1 MFDLLQPP
9 STPTATAVSVEHA
22 AAGNDSAGAGTHP
35 PAPWLALM
43 LDEID
48 YGMLLLADESNVLH
62 ANHVARSELDAS
74 HPLQLLGRQ
83 LRVRQA
89 ADLGPLRAAL
99 ADAVKR
105 GLRRLVTLGQ
115 GEQRI
120 TLAVVPLA
128 GTGASAA
135 DDKEPLTLLVFG
147 KRHVC
152 PALSAHWFARSHGLT
167 PAETRVLAALC
178 DGQAPSVIAKAQS
191 VAMSTVRSQIGAIRA
206 KTGAAGIRALV
217 RQVAVLPPL
226 VNALRGVTATA
237 LH

>member
-1 MFDLLQPP
+1 MFDLLQ
-9 STPTATAVSVEHA
+9 TPMPATTAIAVAQAPAS
-22 AAGNDSAGAGTHP
+22 NDPTGADTHP

-62 ANHVARSELDAS
+62 ANHVARSELDAA

-89 ADLGPLRAAL
+89 TDLGPLRTAL

-128 GTGASAA
+128 GTAASN
-135 DDKEPLTLLVFG
+135 DDKGPLTLLVFG

>member
-1 MFDLLQPP
+1 MFDLLQ
-9 STPTATAVSVEHA
+9 TPTLTTTAIA
-22 AAGNDSAGAGTHP
+22 AAQGPASNDPTSAEPHP
-35 PAPWLALM
+35 SALWLARM

-62 ANHVARSELDAS
+62 ANHVAKSELDAA

-89 ADLGPLRAAL
+89 ADLGPLRTAL
-99 ADAVKR
+99 ADAAKR

-128 GTGASAA
+128 GTAAST
-135 DDKEPLTLLVFG
+135 DDTGSLTLLVFG

>member
-1 MFDLLQPP
+1 MFDLLQTP
-9 STPTATAVSVEHA
+9 TPTAAAIA
-22 AAGNDSAGAGTHP
+22 AARTPASNDPTAAESHP
-35 PAPWLALM
+35 PGPWLALM

-48 YGMLLLADESNVLH
+48 YGMLLLADESSVLH
-62 ANHVARSELDAS
+62 ANHVARSELDDA

-83 LRVRQA
+83 LRVRHA
-89 ADLGPLRAAL
+89 TDLGPLRTAL
-99 ADAVKR
+99 ADAAKR

-128 GTGASAA
+128 GTVVGEDS
-135 DDKEPLTLLVFG
+135 DKAPLTLIVFG

-152 PALSAHWFARSHGLT
+152 PALTAHWFARSHGLT
-167 PAETRVLAALC
+167 PAETRVLAGLC

-226 VNALRGVTATA
+226 VNALRGATATA